1 MEDIVKEENRIVS
14 QSPNSSGEV
23 DYILENGS
31 WLGESFNYLPSGII
45 DKRETGIGATTL
57 EIISKRHSIII
68 EPLKST
74 VSLKAENHDELFAYL
89 VENNNLG
96 RDLTNYLND
105 TEIEYKK
112 IILVIDNLKKLINDI
127 GNDIF
132 NYFLL
137 FDEID
142 YMQGSSSY
150 RINMELGLDIG
161 KIHGNFALVS
171 ATLLDFSDPEL
182 AKLPTTSYCYN
193 FKEKINVQTKFVYS
207 YKLSDSIRN
216 IIGLNHLCSYII
228 HKLINSEDK
237 IFVAINSVK
246 IINEISEFLVKE
258 NYIDN
263 KDITTLISES
273 NYKNKLIRNKYSQ
286 LKIVDNKLPTRL
298 NFATSAYFNG
308 FDLKDNYSLVIFS
321 SPISKIMLLT
331 VNEIKQIYGRCRT
344 NGIKEFVLI
353 TFDIKP
359 KEGGKDNYINY
370 DLKDWM
376 KLVKTQIEIAN
387 CIDKHYIK
395 YRKEN
400 NWDETTK
407 YFYNKFKEQVEGNEF
422 TLSRTKLNLTKEN
435 LIETVLTDNK
445 NKSKNVPAFLQID
458 FLLHYYST
466 LKEIYLQKLI
476 SIEEPDNNMKGFV
489 INIYSVENKLL
500 KHGFNCIEPL
510 ETWEYIKFKREKKNH
525 NEEINE
531 ALIEVQEHSK
541 QKSKHSLSPLQKKVE
556 DALKNGIKQYS
567 EKSVI
572 HVISGLKSKE
582 ELDVF
587 KNYVSMENP
596 IKDPLVVLLKN
607 ILIAKKTYSSSQ
619 IIKAVSTVFKQIN
632 LNIDKKISFSTAK
645 KYIKMVYKMN
655 DISVRIGDKVE
666 TQYNL
671 EKYKPFSEL
680 KKNRKT
686 KSATKSNIIT
696 VGL

>member
-1 MEDIVKEENRIVS
+1 
-14 QSPNSSGEV
+14 
-23 DYILENGS
+23 
-31 WLGESFNYLPSGII
+31 
-45 DKRETGIGATTL
+45 
-57 EIISKRHSIII
+57 
-68 EPLKST
+68 
-74 VSLKAENHDELFAYL
+74 
-89 VENNNLG
+89 
-96 RDLTNYLND
+96 
-105 TEIEYKK
+105 
-112 IILVIDNLKKLINDI
+112 
-127 GNDIF
+127 
-132 NYFLL
+132 
-137 FDEID
+137 
-142 YMQGSSSY
+142 
-150 RINMELGLDIG
+150 
-161 KIHGNFALVS
+161 
-171 ATLLDFSDPEL
+171 
-182 AKLPTTSYCYN
+182 
-193 FKEKINVQTKFVYS
+193 
-207 YKLSDSIRN
+207 
-216 IIGLNHLCSYII
+216 
-228 HKLINSEDK
+228 
-237 IFVAINSVK
+237 
-246 IINEISEFLVKE
+246 
-258 NYIDN
+258 
-263 KDITTLISES
+263 
-273 NYKNKLIRNKYSQ
+273 
-286 LKIVDNKLPTRL
+286 
-298 NFATSAYFNG
+298 
-308 FDLKDNYSLVIFS
+308 
-321 SPISKIMLLT
+321 MLLT

-387 CIDKHYIK
+387 CIDKHYVK

-407 YFYNKFKEQVEGNEF
+407 YFYNQFKEQVEGNEF

-458 FLLHYYST
+458 FLLHYYLT
-466 LKEIYLQKLI
+466 LNEIYLQKLI
-476 SIEEPDNNMKGFV
+476 SFEEPDNNLKGFV
-489 INIYSVENKLL
+489 INIYSIENKLL
-500 KHGFNCIEPL
+500 EHGFNCIKPL

-686 KSATKSNIIT
+686 KSPTNSKIST